1 MPKVAQLRRPVRVHE
16 MAPDVVHSTSRHHLY
31 YAFLSYSHADAA
43 LAKWLHEKLE
53 SFRLPATIAGQLTE
67 HGVVPRRLTPIFRD
81 RGELAAAGDLGTE
94 IREALAASRFLIV
107 LCSPSAA
114 KSRWTN
120 AEIDAF
126 KRSRPD
132 GCVLAAIVA
141 GEPFASDMPG
151 REAEECLPPA
161 LRTHYDRR
169 GRPTKQV
176 AEPLAADLRDAGD
189 GRRIGFLK
197 LVAGMTGV
205 GLDDL
210 VQRDVIRR
218 HRRMALLA
226 AASIGGMA
234 ITSALAITA
243 IDARDAAR
251 DQRREAEGL
260 VSFMLGDLRAKLE
273 PIGRLD
279 ALDGVG
285 SRVYDYYRKQD
296 TAALS
301 DASLLQRSQALN
313 LMGGVAY
320 LRGNLTQAEALYRQA
335 AAGTAV
341 VAERSPKDPQRLF
354 DHAQNIFWIGEIGRK
369 RGRTEAAEKAY
380 REYKELANRM
390 VALDPNNLKWRM
402 EVLYADENI
411 GIILRS
417 QRRFDEAARQ
427 FGLAMRAM
435 EGVTAIDPK
444 NTTYQ
449 KELSN
454 LLGWSADAERDRGN
468 LRAAI
473 GFRER
478 QVTFLNGLLATG
490 ARDVDI
496 QRRMIVAHQALGILF
511 REANQLNQSIAHL
524 GAAINEAE
532 ELIPV
537 EPNNMLWRSSAAG
550 ARLELAR
557 SLLAV
562 GKSDQANVEATAG
575 CGLVAGLLEQ
585 DSSSAMTQ
593 SLQTYCLAMR
603 SRIALAGGRNDDGL
617 SLAMQ
622 SLMSARS
629 MQTEDRIADRYGV
642 AAAYRLV
649 GDARQK
655 GGDRRGAQAAWTVG
669 LGQLPRAVRERP
681 LEASERAELLRRLGR
696 TAEASAVTNMLSA
709 IGYRGIS

>member
-1 MPKVAQLRRPVRVHE
+1 MAKVAQMRRPVRVHE

-31 YAFLSYSHADAA
+31 FAFLSYSHVDAA
-43 LAKWLHEKLE
+43 MAKWLHEKLE
-53 SFRLPATIAGQLTE
+53 SFRLPAAIAGQLTE
-67 HGVVPRRLTPIFRD
+67 HGIVPKRLTPIFRD

-120 AEIDAF
+120 AEVDAF

-132 GCVLAAIVA
+132 GCVLAAIVE

-151 REAEECLPPA
+151 RESEECLPPA

-169 GRPTKQV
+169 GRPTKQL
-176 AEPLAADLRDAGD
+176 AEPLAADLRDSGD

-218 HRRMALLA
+218 HRRLALLA
-226 AASIGGMA
+226 AASIAGMA
-234 ITSALAITA
+234 VTSVLAVTA
-243 IDARDAAR
+243 INGRDAAR

-296 TAALS
+296 TSELS
-301 DASLLQRSQALN
+301 DASLVQRSQALN
-313 LMGGVAY
+313 LMAGVAY
-320 LRGNLTQAEALYRQA
+320 LRGNLSQAEGLYRQA
-335 AAGTAV
+335 AAGTEVAV
-341 VAERSPKDPQRLF
+341 QRSPQNPQRLF

-369 RGRTEAAEKAY
+369 RGQTNDAEKAY
-380 REYKELANRM
+380 REYKRLANRM
-390 VALDPNNLKWRM
+390 VALDRNNLKWRM

-427 FGLAMRAM
+427 FSLALRAM
-435 EGVTAIDPK
+435 EGVSAIEPG
-444 NTTYQ
+444 NATYQ

-454 LLGWSADAERDRGN
+454 LLAWSADAERDRGN
-468 LRAAI
+468 LGAAI
-473 GFRER
+473 GARE
-478 QVTFLNGLLATG
+478 QQITFLRALIAKG

-496 QRRMIVAHQALGILF
+496 HRRLIVAHQAIGILF
-511 REANQLNQSIAHL
+511 RERGERSRSIQHL
-524 GAAINEAE
+524 SAAVNEADQ
-532 ELIPV
+532 LIPI
-537 EPNNMLWRSSAAG
+537 EPNNTLWRSSAAG

-557 SLLAV
+557 SLLADRKV
-562 GKSDQANVEATAG
+562 DQAAAETTAG
-575 CGLVAGLLEQ
+575 CRLASILLER
-585 DSSSAMTQ
+585 DPTSAITQ
-593 SLQTYCLAMR
+593 SLQTYCLAMQ
-603 SRIALAGGRNDDGL
+603 SRIALARGYNDEAL
-617 SLAMQ
+617 SLAVQ
-622 SLMSARS
+622 SLASARS
-629 MQTEDRIADRYGV
+629 VQTEDRIADRYGV

-649 GDARQK
+649 GDVRQK
-655 GGDRRGAQAAWTVG
+655 AGDRQAARAAWTAG
-669 LGQLPRAVRERP
+669 LGQLPSAIRERP
-681 LEASERAELLRRLGR
+681 VEASERSELLRRLGR
-696 TAEASAVTNMLSA
+696 TAEASSLQNTLSA
-709 IGYRGIS
+709 IGYRGVS